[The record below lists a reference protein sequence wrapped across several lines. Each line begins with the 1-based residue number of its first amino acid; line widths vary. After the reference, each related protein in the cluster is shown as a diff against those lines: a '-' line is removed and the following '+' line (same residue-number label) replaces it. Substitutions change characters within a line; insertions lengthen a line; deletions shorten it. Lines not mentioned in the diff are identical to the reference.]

1 VPLGRGIVNLILA
14 LGRALVTPGLWVS
27 LAVVMVAVWAGT
39 AYWGSL
45 MPVTVIEDDAARQ
58 VRTRCAIVGELLQD
72 IGVVVGEQD
81 YLDPDSRTLIQP
93 GMAVDVR
100 HARLATISA
109 DGTTRDVYVHSQD
122 ADEMLKE
129 AGVELGPGDQVRLN
143 GQLRTGVESAGTELA
158 TASSR
163 AAALFPASSRG
174 ERLPESLSS
183 VSRIDVE
190 RAATLYLHDGS
201 AEQVLRTTARTVGEA
216 LTQAKTLLYVGDHVS
231 PDIEAPLSAGMHI
244 HIERAALVSVLVDG
258 RTLRARTQYRT
269 AAGVLG
275 QLGVSLVGNDEVQPS
290 LDSPVRDGMRIQVV
304 RVSERTFVEQQEIP
318 FETQW
323 TGDPSLELDSSRLDD
338 AGAVGITRRRYK
350 ATYWD
355 GREADRVLDDEWV
368 AQEPR
373 PRKVAYG
380 TRIVIRTLETADG
393 PVEYWRRIRVFFTSY
408 TAATCGKTPDD
419 PEYGITRLGWKMQ
432 HGIVAVDPQVIRLRS
447 AVYVPGYGKGVAG
460 DTGGLIKGRHVD
472 LGYDEGKVTWH
483 YEWGYVYLLTPVPS
497 PSQIPWI
504 LPDSPRE
511 R

>member
-1 VPLGRGIVNLILA
+1 MVNLILA
-14 LGRALVTPGLWVS
+14 LGRALVAPGLWVS
-27 LAVVMVAVWAGT
+27 LAVALLAVWGGT

-45 MPVTVIEDDAARQ
+45 TPVTVIEDGVASQ
-58 VRTRCAIVGELLQD
+58 VRTRCTTVGELLQD
-72 IGVVVGEQD
+72 IGVAVGEQD
-81 YLDPDSRTLIQP
+81 YLVPDSRAPVQA

-100 HARLATISA
+100 HARLVTIVA
-109 DGTTRDVYVHSQD
+109 DGTTREVYVHSRD
-122 ADEMLKE
+122 ADEILKE
-129 AGVELGPGDQVRLN
+129 AGVVLGPGDQLRLN
-143 GQLRTGVESAGTELA
+143 GQLQAGVGPTDTEA
-158 TASSR
+158 ASSR
-163 AAALFPASSRG
+163 VAALFPVSSRG

-183 VSRIDVE
+183 GSRIEVE

-201 AEQVLRTTARTVGEA
+201 AEQVLHTTARTVGEA
-216 LTQAKTLLYVGDHVS
+216 LTQAKALLYVGDRVD
-231 PDIEAPLSAGMHI
+231 PGIEVPLTAGMHI
-244 HIERAALVSVLVDG
+244 RIERAALVSVLADG
-258 RTLRARTQYRT
+258 RTLRARTQCRT
-269 AAGVLG
+269 TAEVLG
-275 QLGVSLVGNDEVQPS
+275 QLGISLVGNDDVQPS

-323 TGDPSLELDSSRLDD
+323 TGDPSLELDYSRLDD

-350 ATYWD
+350 VAYWD
-355 GREADRVLDDEWV
+355 GQEVGRVLDEEWV

-393 PVEYWRRIRVFFTSY
+393 PVEYWRRIRVFLTAY
-408 TAATCGKTPDD
+408 TEATCGKAPDD
-419 PEYGITRLGWKMQ
+419 PEYGITRLGWKMR

-460 DTGGLIKGRHVD
+460 DTGGLIKGRHID
-472 LGYDEGKVTWH
+472 LGYDVGNLTWH

-497 PSQIPWI
+497 PSLIPWV